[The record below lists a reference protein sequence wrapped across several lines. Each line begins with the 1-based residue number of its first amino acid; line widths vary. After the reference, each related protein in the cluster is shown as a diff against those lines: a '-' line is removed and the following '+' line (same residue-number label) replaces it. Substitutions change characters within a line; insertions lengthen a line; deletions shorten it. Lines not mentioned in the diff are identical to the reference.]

1 MIFLKKIHGNIIL
14 SLNVLKRWLL
24 QKNSTGVWSVLSY
37 FLKRWYFF
45 FPKMWS
51 YSLDG
56 KWKMIFLQKI
66 HGNMIFPLN
75 APKSRSSKKIVLEY
89 DRSYIIW
96 KAEKMVFFSGKYD
109 TFLLDR
115 KWKMIFL
122 KKYVDIWYFLY
133 ICMNVT
139 NMILPFRQK
148 KKKKKKSAMILS
160 RKKIHLRVIDILDH
174 ILVISYPQFLSIQM
188 RYPSPRDPL
197 SNIRLLKDLK
207 RA

>member
-14 SLNVLKRWLL
+14 SLNVLKRWLF
-24 QKNSTGVWSVLSY
+24 QKNSTGVWSILSY

-45 FPKMWS
+45 SPKMWS

-56 KWKMIFLQKI
+56 KWKMIFLQK
-66 HGNMIFPLN
+66 NT
-75 APKSRSSKKIVLEY
+75 
-89 DRSYIIW
+89 W
-96 KAEKMVFFSGKYD
+96 KYD
-109 TFLLDR
+109 ISFKCPEKTVFQ
-115 KWKMIFL
+115 KNCSG
-122 KKYVDIWYFLY
+122 IWSFLY
-133 ICMNVT
+133 YLKRWVFSPE
-139 NMILPFRQK
+139 NMILFLWTKNERWSFSRNTWAYDIFCIYVWMLQTWYYPSAKK

-197 SNIRLLKDLK
+197 FNPSS
-207 RA
+207 